1 MKEKIVEILA
11 DYKNVDASAIKTD
24 VPFTELGLDSLDVAE
39 LVMQIEDE
47 LGVTLEMSVK
57 YNTIDKL
64 VERCGG
70 YIVFTTNTE
79 GQRVINWYD
88 ELGFGAQLERMFEAC
103 DGICVMNYSQWVCG
117 EICMPSVFEKDAE
130 NQYLNYASFL

>member
-47 LGVTLEMSVK
+47 LGVTLEMSTK
-57 YNTIDKL
+57 YNTVDKL
-64 VERCGG
+64 AA
-70 YIVFTTNTE
+70 YIE
-79 GQRVINWYD
+79 
-88 ELGFGAQLERMFEAC
+88 
-103 DGICVMNYSQWVCG
+103 
-117 EICMPSVFEKDAE
+117 E
-130 NQYLNYASFL
+130 NS

>member
-11 DYKNVDASAIKTD
+11 DYKDVDVSAIKTD

-64 VERCGG
+64 VA
-70 YIVFTTNTE
+70 YI
-79 GQRVINWYD
+79 
-88 ELGFGAQLERMFEAC
+88 EA
-103 DGICVMNYSQWVCG
+103 
-117 EICMPSVFEKDAE
+117 
-130 NQYLNYASFL
+130 NQ